1 MLNINGIDNAVM
13 IAQKALTRGRFLA
26 PVAETPLHGLVTACL
41 TIPKHEVGAD
51 YPVGDLVNVANDLVN
66 ASGTYDQK
74 IQTMSDHDVMME
86 RASVKVAGV
95 MRENI
100 QLIQNVVSPLVRKTL
115 EEVNQALAGLEVA
128 AIAVPIVEDSL
139 CEFYFNDYFEDLI
152 LSASENTLRSE
163 LTPIHAIATLEL
175 SELVALAKTGIA
187 GVDEDIERLIAV
199 IGAEGI
205 ITGITYWLSKIK
217 PRQMLSETERAMV
230 DSRDMAVFIVLVCR
244 SLLNGA
250 AGDAQVPEL
259 LLDAVRDLM
268 GQMSIRVRN
277 DKARWEAA
285 YEAGQLV
292 ISYPNRKE
300 VNGSAGD
307 KIVVHGELYND
318 WLAHGGTPEILY
330 GAFFSDR
337 AMMVSALDQGRER
350 YNSQANAYLL
360 DLRTANMAQTDA
372 AIRSTIVNVV
382 AQAAEEQGIQPS
394 VDKSGVIV
402 ETKYRVLA
410 CLGHYARITQDEV
423 VNIVTNVVCDSLF
436 AETYAKFFI
445 GLMNSYQ
452 RENPDAEPSTLANI
466 ATIDL
471 LVRWV
476 ARSMTVEKD

>member
-26 PVAETPLHGLVTACL
+26 PVAETPLHGLVTSCL

-51 YPVGDLVNVANDLVN
+51 YPTEDLCQVAGDLVNA
-66 ASGTYDQK
+66 AGIYDVK

-100 QLIQNVVSPLVRKTL
+100 QLIQNVVSPLVRETL
-115 EEVNQALAGLEVA
+115 ENVNQALAGLEVA
-128 AIAVPIVEDSL
+128 GIAVPIVEDTL

-175 SELVALAKTGIA
+175 KELVALAKTGIS
-187 GVDEDIERLIAV
+187 GVDEDIDRLIAV

-205 ITGITYWLSKIK
+205 IVGVTHWLSKIK
-217 PRQMLSETERAMV
+217 PRQMLSENERAIV
-230 DSRDMAVFIVLVCR
+230 ESRDMAVFIVLVCR
-244 SLLNGA
+244 TLLNGGA
-250 AGDAQVPEL
+250 TQAMVPEL

-268 GQMSIRVRN
+268 GQMSIRART

-292 ISYPNRKE
+292 ISYPSRKA
-300 VNGSAGD
+300 VNGSTGD
-307 KIVVHGELYND
+307 KVVVHGELYND
-318 WLAHGGTPEILY
+318 WLAHGGTPEIIY

-337 AMMVSALDQGRER
+337 AMTVTALDQGREQ
-350 YNSQANAYLL
+350 YTSQANAYLL
-360 DLRTANMAQTDA
+360 DLRTANMAQADA
-372 AIRSTIVNVV
+372 VIRSAIVACVTG
-382 AQAAEEQGIQPS
+382 AADQQGIEPS
-394 VDKSGVIV
+394 TDKHGVIV

-410 CLGHYARITQDEV
+410 CLGNYARITQDDI

-452 RENPDAEPSTLANI
+452 RENPDAEPSTLANV